1 MTEKIA
7 LAAAMVHNELVAELH
22 PDFFVEHK
30 AVAKSIKRLYYE
42 NKSITPNM
50 VALKVEGPIDDIIV
64 YYPTKEE
71 GLEAIKDL
79 KLAFEKRAF
88 TEAIVE
94 LGKMNERHSIEA
106 SMKIFSDRINSIR
119 DISDRKIHSAE
130 DLIEPLLAQMS
141 EARIKG
147 PWKPLLGIPHVDE
160 LIKGYA
166 PGDVTVFLSAPKE
179 GKSSLATRIIQNA
192 IETNSGVFISSGEM
206 PEIDVLIRPLAVMS
220 GHKSS
225 ELEDGSVISD
235 NNFLQALDQLKDKKV
250 FISNRGLSIPFM
262 QEEITT
268 YKALHGVDLFMYDQL
283 NLFDEVVNDKGWNG
297 YQQVIASAR
306 RIANQ
311 LRVAVIIFHQVNKD
325 QLVKPSFRPS
335 VYSAR
340 GGQASLMQSTK
351 VILIHRPEA
360 HGLANFEDGP
370 FKGVRSAGLIE
381 IFVGLGNRIR
391 FGSALAKFI
400 GEQQAILPPDESIN
414 MGGKSIMLREAYYHG
429 SAPELVDD
437 AYIGFGSEKSSVQ
450 DELPF

>member
-7 LAAAMVHNELVAELH
+7 LAAAMVHNELVADLH
-22 PDFFVEHK
+22 PDFFVEFKDVAK
-30 AVAKSIKRLYYE
+30 AVKRLYYE

-71 GLEAIKDL
+71 GEEAIGLL
-79 KLAFEKRAF
+79 KLAFEKRSF

-141 EARIKG
+141 EARVKG

-166 PGDVTVFLSAPKE
+166 PGDVTVVLSGAKE
-179 GKSSLATRIIQNA
+179 GKSSFATRAIQYA
-192 IETNSGVFISSGEM
+192 IETGGGLFISSGEM
-206 PEIDVLIRPLAVMS
+206 QEIDVLARPLAVLS

-225 ELEDGSVISD
+225 ELDDGSVISD
-235 NNFLQALDQLKDKKV
+235 KRFLESLDLLKDKKI
-250 FISNRGLSIPFM
+250 FISNRGLSIPYM
-262 QEEITT
+262 QEEVTT

-283 NLFDEVVNDKGWNG
+283 NLFNEVIEDKGWSA

-311 LRVAVIIFHQVNKD
+311 QRVAIILFHQINRD
-325 QLVKPSFRPS
+325 GLVKPTFRPT
-335 VYSAR
+335 VHAAR
-340 GGQASLMQSTK
+340 GGQSSLMQSTK
-351 VILIHRPEA
+351 VLLLHRPEH

-370 FKGVRSAGLIE
+370 FKGLRSAGLMEVI
-381 IFVGLGNRIR
+381 IGLGNKLS
-391 FGSALAKFI
+391 FGSALVKFV
-400 GEQQAILPPDESIN
+400 GEQQAIVMPDEFIN
-414 MGGKSIMLREAYYHG
+414 MGGKSIPLREAYYHG
-429 SAPELVDD
+429 AAPSAVEDD
-437 AYIGFGSEKSSVQ
+437 YPTFSSEKSSVQ